1 MNDIWAQE
9 MGDHAIFSI
18 IMAFLLVSFFSAHL
32 SNVDASLS
40 NAHSAYHL
48 PSLSPPP
55 SPLIHPHSPPPSH
68 NHNPSIP
75 ESPEAKKKKKKKGEG
90 ANRRVVSAVLISAGI
105 TCSLCAIGVLWGC
118 QKFRTKRKN
127 LVRALLVHCIE
138 GETRGESSQKS
149 VEKVGLV
156 TLQLSETNFLK
167 QDPETANAISNQ
179 TTHDYTL
186 SEKSSPSSSS
196 SEVGTGEII
205 CVPHENIEAVNSD
218 HHSSDDQ
225 SFHSIC
231 NSFSSDH
238 TIRFSNASASS
249 LCEIISQDVSKQPQT
264 SVPSTIINSNSES
277 TKLPPPPPPPLPR
290 RITNSAKGGSPPPP
304 PQPSQI
310 PAPLGKDGTPLPKL
324 KPLHWDKVRAAPE
337 CSTVWDKLKASSFE
351 FDEEMI
357 ESLFGYSLQNPLKNE
372 EVKCKSS
379 SPSPSK
385 HILEPKRIQNIA
397 ILSKALNATSEQ
409 VCEALLNG
417 SGLCLQ
423 ELEALVKMAPAKEEE
438 AKLLN
443 YKGDTNELASAE
455 RFVKAMLKVPFAFLR
470 VEAMLF
476 KETFEDEVFLL
487 RRSFSTAEEACK
499 ELRSSQL
506 FLKLLE
512 AVLKTGN
519 RMNNGTVR
527 GGAKA
532 FKLDALLKLS
542 DIKGSDGKTTLL
554 HFVLQEMTPPQL
566 GSTNAHHHH
575 HLVSAALSTEL
586 CNVKKAAALDLDS
599 LISCVSNLSGGIANT
614 QNLLV
619 LLKDDDEDKF
629 VDAMRAFLKHAERN
643 LKELREDE
651 HRALLGVRQITEY
664 FHGDDVSKEESN
676 NPLRIFVIV
685 RDFLGMLDRV

>member
-1 MNDIWAQE
+1 MQALSERAAAEDCVQHYFQFIAIETTEKVKVEETGKRLQSFAAQFNLPFSFNVLYIPDLKHLKVE
-9 MGDHAIFSI
+9 QVEIKADEVVVIHASFVLSAMISKSLELESVMRAITRLNPCVMVVQEVKANLNSPSFDALFYYSTYFDALEDTMRRDDQHRTSI
-18 IMAFLLVSFFSAHL
+18 EVGLVLDGIRKMVAAEGRERVTRSVSLQVWRDFF
-32 SNVDASLS
+32 
-40 NAHSAYHL
+40 
-48 PSLSPPP
+48 
-55 SPLIHPHSPPPSH
+55 
-68 NHNPSIP
+68 
-75 ESPEAKKKKKKKGEG
+75 G
-90 ANRRVVSAVLISAGI
+90 RRVVTAALISAGI
-105 TCSLCAIGVLWGC
+105 TSCLCAIGVLWGC

-149 VEKVGLV
+149 VEKMIN
-156 TLQLSETNFLK
+156 LSI
-167 QDPETANAISNQ
+167 PYAI
-179 TTHDYTL
+179 HFHL
-186 SEKSSPSSSS
+186 IIPS
-196 SEVGTGEII
+196 
-205 CVPHENIEAVNSD
+205 
-218 HHSSDDQ
+218 
-225 SFHSIC
+225 
-231 NSFSSDH
+231 
-238 TIRFSNASASS
+238 
-249 LCEIISQDVSKQPQT
+249 
-264 SVPSTIINSNSES
+264 
-277 TKLPPPPPPPLPR
+277 
-290 RITNSAKGGSPPPP
+290 GSPPPP
-304 PQPSQI
+304 PQPSQFA
-310 PAPLGKDGTPLPKL
+310 APLGKDGTPLPKL

-379 SPSPSK
+379 SQSPSK
-385 HILEPKRIQNIA
+385 HILEPKRIQNIT

-443 YKGDTNELASAE
+443 YKGDINELASAE

-487 RRSFSTAEEACK
+487 RRSFSTVEEACK

-554 HFVLQEMTPPQL
+554 HFVLQEMTPQQL

-586 CNVKKAAALDLDS
+586 CNVKKAAALDLDA

-619 LLKDDDEDKF
+619 LIKDDDEDKF
-629 VDAMRAFLKHAERN
+629 VDAMRAFLKHAERS
-643 LKELREDE
+643 LKEVREDE

>member
-1 MNDIWAQE
+1 

-18 IMAFLLVSFFSAHL
+18 TIAFLLVSFCSAHL
-32 SNVDASLS
+32 SNVDASL
-40 NAHSAYHL
+40 
-48 PSLSPPP
+48 PSLSPPR

-68 NHNPSIP
+68 NHNPA
-75 ESPEAKKKKKKKGEG
+75 PEATKKKKGEG
-90 ANRRVVSAVLISAGI
+90 ANRRVVTAVLISAGI
-105 TCSLCAIGVLWGC
+105 TSCLCAIAILWGC

-138 GETRGESSQKS
+138 GEIRGESSQKS
-149 VEKVGLV
+149 VEKLR
-156 TLQLSETNFLK
+156 FK
-167 QDPETANAISNQ
+167 QDNPETANAISNQ
-179 TTHDYTL
+179 RTHDHTL
-186 SEKSSPSSSS
+186 SQKSS
-196 SEVGTGEII
+196 SEEEEEEEEII

-218 HHSSDDQ
+218 DQ

-231 NSFSSDH
+231 NSFSSD
-238 TIRFSNASASS
+238 TIRFSNASSASS
-249 LCEIISQDVSKQPQT
+249 LCEASSEIISKHPQS

-277 TKLPPPPPPPLPR
+277 CSSSTKLPPPPPPPPLPR
-290 RITNSAKGGSPPPP
+290 PITNSAKGGSPPPP

-357 ESLFGYSLQNPLKNE
+357 ESLFGYNLQNPLKNE
-372 EVKCKSS
+372 EVKSKSQ

-385 HILEPKRIQNIA
+385 HILEPKRIQNIT

-443 YKGDTNELASAE
+443 YKGDINELALAE

-487 RRSFSTAEEACK
+487 RTSFSTVEEACK
-499 ELRSSQL
+499 ELKSSRL

-532 FKLDALLKLS
+532 FKLDTLLKLS
-542 DIKGSDGKTTLL
+542 DIKASDGKTTLL
-554 HFVLQEMTPPQL
+554 HFVVQEITRPQL
-566 GSTNAHHHH
+566 PSS
-575 HLVSAALSTEL
+575 HLVSAALSSEL
-586 CNVKKAAALDLDS
+586 CNVKKAAALDLDA
-599 LISCVSNLSGGIANT
+599 LVSCVSNLSGGIANI
-614 QNLLV
+614 QNHLMLEDN
-619 LLKDDDEDKF
+619 DDDKF
-629 VDAMRAFLKHAERN
+629 VDEMRVFLKHAERS
-643 LKELREDE
+643 LKEVREDE
-651 HRALLGVRQITEY
+651 HRVMLGVRQITEY
-664 FHGDDVSKEESN
+664 FHGDDVRKEEPN
-676 NPLRIFVIV
+676 HPLRIFVIV
-685 RDFLGMLDRV
+685 RDFLGMLDRL

>member
-1 MNDIWAQE
+1 MVMKYVESQ
-9 MGDHAIFSI
+9 
-18 IMAFLLVSFFSAHL
+18 
-32 SNVDASLS
+32 
-40 NAHSAYHL
+40 
-48 PSLSPPP
+48 PPP
-55 SPLIHPHSPPPSH
+55 TETLKESSSKPEERPFTETSH
-68 NHNPSIP
+68 LDFTLSVDLPAILDITPNIELLETKTLEDFHIEETFSKLLAAK
-75 ESPEAKKKKKKKGEG
+75 AKKKGKSKVTIEDTYESYPKDPDSS
-90 ANRRVVSAVLISAGI
+90 ATNRLITSKDHASVQINVGHLNENGVYDGKRVVTAVLISAGI
-105 TCSLCAIGVLWGC
+105 TSCLCAIGVLWGC

-127 LVRALLVHCIE
+127 LIRALLVHCIE

-149 VEKVGLV
+149 VEKMIN
-156 TLQLSETNFLK
+156 LSI
-167 QDPETANAISNQ
+167 PYAI
-179 TTHDYTL
+179 HFHL
-186 SEKSSPSSSS
+186 IIPS
-196 SEVGTGEII
+196 
-205 CVPHENIEAVNSD
+205 
-218 HHSSDDQ
+218 
-225 SFHSIC
+225 
-231 NSFSSDH
+231 
-238 TIRFSNASASS
+238 
-249 LCEIISQDVSKQPQT
+249 
-264 SVPSTIINSNSES
+264 
-277 TKLPPPPPPPLPR
+277 
-290 RITNSAKGGSPPPP
+290 GSPPPP

-310 PAPLGKDGTPLPKL
+310 PGPLGKDGTPLPKL

-385 HILEPKRIQNIA
+385 HILEPKRIQNIT

-443 YKGDTNELASAE
+443 YRGDTKKLASAE

-487 RRSFSTAEEACK
+487 RRSFSTVEVGSLQGAEVEPAVPK
-499 ELRSSQL
+499 TARSRTEDREQD
-506 FLKLLE
+506 E
-512 AVLKTGN
+512 QWNT
-519 RMNNGTVR
+519 
-527 GGAKA
+527 
-532 FKLDALLKLS
+532 
-542 DIKGSDGKTTLL
+542 
-554 HFVLQEMTPPQL
+554 
-566 GSTNAHHHH
+566 
-575 HLVSAALSTEL
+575 LSTEL
-586 CNVKKAAALDLDS
+586 CNVKKAAALDLDA

-619 LLKDDDEDKF
+619 LIKDDDEDKF
-629 VDAMRAFLKHAERN
+629 VDAMRAFLKHAERS
-643 LKELREDE
+643 LKEVREDE